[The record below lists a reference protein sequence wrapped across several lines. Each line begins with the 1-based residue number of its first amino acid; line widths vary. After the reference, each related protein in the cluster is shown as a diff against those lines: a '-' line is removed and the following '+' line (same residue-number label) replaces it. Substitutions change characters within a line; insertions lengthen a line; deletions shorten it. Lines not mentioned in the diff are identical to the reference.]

1 VLHISPRARANQNRA
16 QTPALLKGLIFGV
29 DGRALSPTHSRK
41 NGRLYRYYVAQRV
54 LKGDAAGDDTILRR
68 VSAAEIEARLAR
80 AGEFDVA
87 HPSLVRI
94 RNDGPLAEAGEE
106 LVRVLKGA
114 GKTLCVSDS
123 A

>member
-1 VLHISPRARANQNRA
+1 
-16 QTPALLKGLIFGV
+16 
-29 DGRALSPTHSRK
+29 
-41 NGRLYRYYVAQRV
+41 
-54 LKGDAAGDDTILRR
+54 
-68 VSAAEIEARLAR
+68 LAR

-106 LVRVLKGA
+106 LVRVLKGV
-114 GKTLCVSDS
+114 GKNLCVSES